1 MPMQRA
7 AETRRGDEDELVVAL
22 LSTPIFEL
30 VDETACEPIDT
41 FFHHRRARLDCMTNA
56 AGAFVDARQAISRY
70 SVNPRFGIVEASDF
84 DQFLSA

>member
-41 FFHHRRARLDCMTNA
+41 FFSSSSCAARLHDECRRS
-56 AGAFVDARQAISRY
+56 FR
-70 SVNPRFGIVEASDF
+70 
-84 DQFLSA
+84 